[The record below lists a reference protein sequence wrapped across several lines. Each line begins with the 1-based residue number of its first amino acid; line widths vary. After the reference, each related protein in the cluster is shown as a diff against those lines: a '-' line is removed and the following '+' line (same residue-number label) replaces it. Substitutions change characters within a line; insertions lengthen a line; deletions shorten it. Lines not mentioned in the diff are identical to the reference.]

1 MPRKFALAI
10 VAAAAL
16 LGGCET
22 AYYSAME
29 SVGIPKRDILA
40 SRVVSARD
48 AQQDAKEEITDA
60 LTEFGRVVG
69 YEGGDLEAQYRKLAA
84 RLEDSEDAAETVRTR
99 IDEVESVADALFAEW
114 QRELGQYSSASLRAN
129 SEQQLRQTR
138 ARYGEMLGAMKRA
151 EGRLEPALQP
161 LRDQVLFL
169 KHNLN
174 ARAVAGLKGEVARVD
189 AQVNRLVA
197 ELDAAI
203 AEANR
208 FIAELEKAG
217 G

>member
-1 MPRKFALAI
+1 MVRIRALAL
-10 VAAAAL
+10 VATAAL

-40 SRVVSARD
+40 SRVVAARD

-60 LTEFGRVVG
+60 LTEFGRVVS
-69 YEGGDLEAQYRKLAA
+69 YEGGDLEAMYRKLAA
-84 RLEDSEDAAETVRTR
+84 QLEDSEDAAKSVHTR
-99 IDEVESVADALFAEW
+99 IRDVESVAEALFAEW
-114 QRELGQYSSASLRAN
+114 QQELSQYSSASLRAK

-151 EGRLEPALQP
+151 EARLEPALQP

-208 FIAELEKAG
+208 FIADLEKNG

>member
-1 MPRKFALAI
+1 MVRIRALAL

-40 SRVVSARD
+40 SRVVAARD

-60 LTEFGRVVG
+60 LTEFGRVVS
-69 YEGGDLEAQYRKLAA
+69 YEGGDLEARYRKLAA
-84 RLEDSEDAAETVRTR
+84 QLQDGEDAAETVRSR
-99 IDEVESVADALFAEW
+99 IRDVESVAEALFAEW
-114 QRELGQYSSASLRAN
+114 QQELGQYSSASLRAK

-151 EGRLEPALQP
+151 EARLEPALQP

-208 FIAELEKAG
+208 FIADLEKNG

>member
-1 MPRKFALAI
+1 MRRTLTLALLG
-10 VAAAAL
+10 AATL

-22 AYYSAME
+22 AYYATME
-29 SVGIPKRDILA
+29 KVGFAKRDILV
-40 SRVVSARD
+40 SRVESARD
-48 AQQDAKEEITDA
+48 SQQEARQEITDA
-60 LTEFGRVVG
+60 LTAFGQVVA
-69 YEGGDLEAQYRKLAA
+69 YDGGDLEAQYKRLAA
-84 RLEDSEDAAETVRTR
+84 QLEDSEAAATAVRTR
-99 IDEVESVADALFAEW
+99 IADVESVAEALFDEW
-114 QRELGQYSSASLRAN
+114 QGELAQYSNASLRTQ
-129 SEQQLRQTR
+129 SEQQLRRTR
-138 ARYGEMLGAMKRA
+138 ARYKEMLGAMQRA

-174 ARAVAGLKGEVARVD
+174 ARAVAGLKGEVTRMD
-189 AQVNRLVA
+189 AEVNRLVK

-208 FIAELEKAG
+208 FIAELDTKG

>member
-1 MPRKFALAI
+1 MPRHYVPAL
-10 VAAAAL
+10 VAAVSL

-40 SRVVSARD
+40 SRVVAARD
-48 AQQDAKEEITDA
+48 AQQEAKEQITDA

-69 YEGGDLEAQYRKLAA
+69 YEGGDLEAKYRKLAA
-84 RLEDSEDAAETVRTR
+84 RLEDSEDAAATVRTR
-99 IDEVESVADALFAEW
+99 IDEVESVAEALFAEW
-114 QRELGQYSSASLRAN
+114 QKELGQYSSASLRVK

-138 ARYGEMLGAMKRA
+138 ARYGEMHGAMRRA
-151 EGRLEPALQP
+151 EARLEPALQP

-174 ARAVAGLKGEVARVD
+174 ARAVAGLKGEVARMD
-189 AQVNRLVA
+189 AEVNRLVA

-208 FIAELEKAG
+208 FIADLERDG

>member
-1 MPRKFALAI
+1 MVRIRALAL

-60 LTEFGRVVG
+60 LTEFGRVVS
-69 YEGGDLEAQYRKLAA
+69 YEGGDLEARYRKLAA
-84 RLEDSEDAAETVRTR
+84 QLQDGEDAAETVRSR
-99 IDEVESVADALFAEW
+99 IRDVESVADALFAEW
-114 QRELGQYSSASLRAN
+114 QQELGQYSSASLRAK

-151 EGRLEPALQP
+151 EARLEPALQP

-208 FIAELEKAG
+208 FIADLERDG

>member
-1 MPRKFALAI
+1 MVRIRALAL

-40 SRVVSARD
+40 SRVVAARD

-60 LTEFGRVVG
+60 LTEFGRVVS
-69 YEGGDLEAQYRKLAA
+69 YEGGDLEAMYRKLAA
-84 RLEDSEDAAETVRTR
+84 QLEDSEDAAKSVHTR
-99 IDEVESVADALFAEW
+99 IRDVESVAEALFAEW
-114 QRELGQYSSASLRAN
+114 ERELGQYSSASLRAK

-151 EGRLEPALQP
+151 EARLEPALQP

-208 FIAELEKAG
+208 FIADLERDG